1 MLWPIGGY
9 LVTKNPKQKGYGKM
23 TKEIVTAF
31 NRSLGNG
38 AAMGKLFADAIDHV
52 IAKRDT
58 TVIVKL
64 INAAQKKKDSQAE
77 RAIKQT
83 FAAIYD
89 GAKVTKTKTGI
100 SIKIADATL
109 SNSAV
114 TSLKQ
119 LVADGMSMR
128 GTNWSKAF
136 KSDDDD
142 GEAELDYIK
151 AAKNLL
157 KRGFNPN
164 ALIAAIQAESRQA
177 A

>member
-1 MLWPIGGY
+1 
-9 LVTKNPKQKGYGKM
+9 M

-38 AAMGKLFADAIDHV
+38 ANMGKHFANAIDHV
-52 IAKRDT
+52 IAERDT

-77 RAIKQT
+77 RAIKLT
-83 FAAIYD
+83 FAAIFD
-89 GAKVTKTKTGI
+89 GAKVNKNKSGI
-100 SIKIADATL
+100 SIKIKDATL

-136 KSDDDD
+136 KSDDD
-142 GEAELDYIK
+142 GETELDYIK

-164 ALIAAIQAESRQA
+164 ALIAAIQAEARQA

>member
-38 AAMGKLFADAIDHV
+38 AAMGKLFADAVDHV
-52 IAKRDT
+52 IAERDT

-142 GEAELDYIK
+142 GETELDYIK
-151 AAKNLL
+151 AANNLL
-157 KRGFNPN
+157 KRGFNPD
-164 ALIAAIQAESRQA
+164 ALIAAIQAASRQA

>member
-1 MLWPIGGY
+1 
-9 LVTKNPKQKGYGKM
+9 
-23 TKEIVTAF
+23 
-31 NRSLGNG
+31 
-38 AAMGKLFADAIDHV
+38 
-52 IAKRDT
+52 
-58 TVIVKL
+58 
-64 INAAQKKKDSQAE
+64 
-77 RAIKQT
+77 
-83 FAAIYD
+83 
-89 GAKVTKTKTGI
+89 
-100 SIKIADATL
+100 
-109 SNSAV
+109 V

-128 GTNWSKAF
+128 GTNWAKAF
-136 KSDDDD
+136 KSDDDA

>member
-1 MLWPIGGY
+1 
-9 LVTKNPKQKGYGKM
+9 M
-23 TKEIVTAF
+23 TNEIVTAF

-77 RAIKQT
+77 RAIRQT
-83 FAAIYD
+83 FAAVYD
-89 GAKVTKTKTGI
+89 GAKVTKTKTGL

-119 LVADGMSMR
+119 LVADGVSMR
-128 GTNWSKAF
+128 GTNWAKAF
-136 KSDDDD
+136 KSDDDG

-151 AAKNLL
+151 AANNLL
-157 KRGFNPN
+157 KRGFNPD
-164 ALIAAIQAESRQA
+164 ALIAAIQAASRQA